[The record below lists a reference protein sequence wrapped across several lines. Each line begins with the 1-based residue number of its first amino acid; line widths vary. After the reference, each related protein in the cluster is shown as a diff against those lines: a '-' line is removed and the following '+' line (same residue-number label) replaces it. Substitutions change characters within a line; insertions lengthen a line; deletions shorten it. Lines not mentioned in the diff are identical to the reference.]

1 LIELLVVIAI
11 IAVLIALLL
20 PAVQSAREAARR
32 SQCKN
37 ALKQI
42 GLALHNYHEMANMFP
57 PGKIQNRVDT
67 CATSGAVLTNT
78 WGVGNSLSWRVM
90 ILPQMEQ
97 MPIYNS
103 INMNDW
109 LPADCG
115 PRRWGTTQLAQT
127 TIIPVYLCPSD
138 STDPK
143 RGGGGE
149 AGTNYGGMYA
159 SGLLRTNG
167 LCEYPPQNQDEPREC
182 PQHNLSPTSAGDTDL
197 QAGMSY
203 RGRKLGDLSDGASNI
218 PLVGEIYRLKGF
230 EYNRGG
236 TITDRTGQRCRRWTE
251 ENGFCGADGT
261 RQPNNP
267 LRDDIDW
274 ADWSNRGNVGARPVS
289 SLHTGGAQILFADG
303 AVRFIN
309 NGIDGL
315 QWRQLC
321 SAQGNETVQL
331 PF

>member
-37 ALKQI
+37 SLKQL

-57 PGKIQNRVDT
+57 PGKIWNRVLRCDVV
-67 CATSGAVLTNT
+67 ADPANT
-78 WGVGNSLSWRVM
+78 WSVGNSFSWRVM

-103 INMNDW
+103 INMNEW
-109 LPADCG
+109 SFGDCPPMQG
-115 PRRWGTTQLAQT
+115 LSVWNLART
-127 TIIPVYLCPSD
+127 TIIPAYLCPSD

-143 RGGGGE
+143 RGGNNDV
-149 AGTNYGGMYA
+149 GTNYGGIYA
-159 SGLLRTNG
+159 SGITRTNG
-167 LCEYPPQNQDEPREC
+167 LCPYPPIQQLAGTEC
-182 PQHNLSPTSAGDTDL
+182 PTFFANPTSAADTNL
-197 QAGMSY
+197 YAGMSM
-203 RGRKLGDLSDGASNI
+203 RGRKLGDISDGASNV
-218 PLVGEIYRLKGF
+218 PLVGEIYRLKAFF
-230 EYNRGG
+230 EIRAGASRN
-236 TITDRTGQRCRRWTE
+236 RCRRWIE
-251 ENGFCGADGT
+251 ENGFCGADGS
-261 RQPNNP
+261 RQPNCP
-267 LRDDIDW
+267 IRDDIDW
-274 ADWSNRGNVGARPVS
+274 ADTSDGQGGGSIGGRAVS

-309 NGIDGL
+309 DGIDGI

-321 SAQGNETVQL
+321 SIQGNETVQL